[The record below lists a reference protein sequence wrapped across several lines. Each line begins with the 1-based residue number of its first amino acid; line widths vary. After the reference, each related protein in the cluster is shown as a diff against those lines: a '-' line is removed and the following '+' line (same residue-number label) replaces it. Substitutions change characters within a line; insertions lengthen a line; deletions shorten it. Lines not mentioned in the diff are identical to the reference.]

1 MTPEL
6 KPIWDL
12 SSADFEQHPVWVGVH
27 NFDVGEPWHQ
37 DSNESTYRPWSG
49 ALPCPSEKG
58 FFLVRGILKLPD
70 GCNYPGFFTVA
81 PESWDTPPRLGL
93 ASFSSRYGGA
103 ALALVGIQQPRIF
116 VEHQQFSFWGGRA
129 GVPVERRQAL
139 YSILGRSAEDAFPMR
154 FHADPSLAT
163 GILSGEVEG
172 FYRVISK
179 KPVQIER

>member
-6 KPIWDL
+6 KQIWDL

-27 NFDVGEPWHQ
+27 NFDIGEPWHRG
-37 DSNESTYRPWSG
+37 SNEGTYRPWID
-49 ALPCPSEKG
+49 ALPCPSPKG
-58 FFLVRGILKLPD
+58 FFLVRGTFRLQD
-70 GCNYPGFFTVA
+70 GSSYPGFFTVA
-81 PESWDTPPRLGL
+81 SETWDTPPRPDL

-116 VEHQQFSFWGGRA
+116 VQHQQYSFWGGRA
-129 GVPVERRQAL
+129 GVPLEKRQAL
-139 YSILGRSAEDAFPMR
+139 YSALGKSAEDTFPVR
-154 FHADPSLAT
+154 FHADSSLAT
-163 GILSGEVEG
+163 GILSGEVDG